1 MPTAVHSPQT
11 RDPLRPAPVA
21 ADDAGPEGPLLSRR
35 VPQAHLAPELR
46 RHGREGATA
55 GPDGALPDAAE
66 ARAALSR
73 YQASRQAAKAAVDD
87 GRSRRGRSRAPAGRR
102 RMVVTAA
109 GTVDGRQLDWLLVDF
124 VRSTAGARHALVVS
138 ADGLRLAA
146 SQGVDE
152 ALGDQLA
159 AVTSGLLSLAQG
171 IARTYGAGPVRQTIV
186 EMTGG
191 YLFLTSISE
200 GSMLAV
206 FAERACDMGMI
217 GYEMTLLA
225 ARVGH
230 MLTPGRRSTRPGPP
244 ERMPR

>member
-1 MPTAVHSPQT
+1 
-11 RDPLRPAPVA
+11 
-21 ADDAGPEGPLLSRR
+21 
-35 VPQAHLAPELR
+35 
-46 RHGREGATA
+46 
-55 GPDGALPDAAE
+55 
-66 ARAALSR
+66 
-73 YQASRQAAKAAVDD
+73 
-87 GRSRRGRSRAPAGRR
+87 
-102 RMVVTAA
+102 MVVTTA

-124 VRSTAGARHALVVS
+124 VRSTAGTRHALVVS
-138 ADGLRLAA
+138 ADGLRLATSRA
-146 SQGVDE
+146 IDE

-171 IARTYGAGPVRQTIV
+171 VAGSFDAGSVRQTIV
-186 EMTGG
+186 EMSGG

-230 MLTPGRRSTRPGPP
+230 MLTPGRRAGDLAPP
-244 ERMPR
+244 DRTMR

>member
-1 MPTAVHSPQT
+1 M
-11 RDPLRPAPVA
+11 
-21 ADDAGPEGPLLSRR
+21 
-35 VPQAHLAPELR
+35 
-46 RHGREGATA
+46 
-55 GPDGALPDAAE
+55 
-66 ARAALSR
+66 
-73 YQASRQAAKAAVDD
+73 
-87 GRSRRGRSRAPAGRR
+87 
-102 RMVVTAA
+102 TAA
-109 GTVDGRQLDWLLVDF
+109 GTVDGRQVDWLLVDF
-124 VRSTAGARHALVVS
+124 VRGTAGTRHALVVS

-146 SQGVDE
+146 SEDVDT

-171 IARTYGAGPVRQTIV
+171 VARSFAAGPVRQTIV
-186 EMTGG
+186 EMAGG

-230 MLTPGRRSTRPGPP
+230 MLTPGRRAADPAPP
-244 ERMPR
+244 NRTMR

>member
-1 MPTAVHSPQT
+1 
-11 RDPLRPAPVA
+11 
-21 ADDAGPEGPLLSRR
+21 
-35 VPQAHLAPELR
+35 
-46 RHGREGATA
+46 
-55 GPDGALPDAAE
+55 
-66 ARAALSR
+66 
-73 YQASRQAAKAAVDD
+73 
-87 GRSRRGRSRAPAGRR
+87 
-102 RMVVTAA
+102 MVVTAA

-124 VRSTAGARHALVVS
+124 VRSTAGTRHALVVS

-146 SQGVDE
+146 SRAIDE

-171 IARTYGAGPVRQTIV
+171 VAGSFGAGRVRQTIV
-186 EMTGG
+186 EMSGG

-225 ARVGH
+225 ARVGQV
-230 MLTPGRRSTRPGPP
+230 LTPGRRPAGPP
-244 ERMPR
+244 PDGTR

>member
-1 MPTAVHSPQT
+1 
-11 RDPLRPAPVA
+11 
-21 ADDAGPEGPLLSRR
+21 
-35 VPQAHLAPELR
+35 
-46 RHGREGATA
+46 
-55 GPDGALPDAAE
+55 
-66 ARAALSR
+66 
-73 YQASRQAAKAAVDD
+73 
-87 GRSRRGRSRAPAGRR
+87 
-102 RMVVTAA
+102 MVVTAA
-109 GTVDGRQLDWLLVDF
+109 RTIDGRRLDWLLVDF
-124 VRSTAGARHALVVS
+124 VRTTAGTRHALVVS

-171 IARTYGAGPVRQTIV
+171 VATSFQAGRVRQTIV
-186 EMTGG
+186 EMAGG

-206 FAERACDMGMI
+206 LAERACDMGMV

-230 MLTPGRRSTRPGPP
+230 MLSPGRRGGVPESADRAGP
-244 ERMPR
+244 